1 MEKIDR
7 EQLLNLMK
15 IIDKYQLLI
24 DWVKGLCQVEYL
36 EEITVIQY
44 NFLLVIIQ
52 YVVDRND

>member
-36 EEITVIQY
+36 EEITVVQY

-52 YVVDRND
+52 YVVNRND